1 MTDQDQDVDTSYH
14 GITKP
19 SFEKDPW
26 DHDYYDFV
34 DTVDANLKF
43 SGTLSNRP
51 DSGNAPVDA
60 WYEATDTNIIYR
72 NDSDNGWIPIGFG
85 TSSDSIPEAYFQ
97 KVGFQNDFD
106 ITVDG
111 DELVISDDSVEL
123 IRIPKGDSTQ
133 FVQGIDAG
141 SIEAPEDSFTQII
154 NASSTS
160 NASQGDL
167 VGYTFSIDNQTG
179 MAIVAESDGS
189 GGVQNFVHQLKNGDL
204 EVGHESGGDV
214 NISGELTENSS
225 L

>member
-1 MTDQDQDVDTSYH
+1 MTLENDQNTEYH
-14 GITKP
+14 GLTKP
-19 SFEKDPW
+19 AFEKDPW
-26 DHDYYDFV
+26 DQDYYDFV
-34 DTVDANLKF
+34 ETVDTNLKLT
-43 SGTLSNRP
+43 GTLSERP
-51 DSGNAPVDA
+51 SSGNAPVDS
-60 WYEATDTNIIYR
+60 WFEATDENIIYR
-72 NDSDNGWIPIGFG
+72 NDSNDGWVPIAFG
-85 TSSDSIPEAYFQ
+85 TSTSPIPEGYFQ
-97 KVGFQNDFD
+97 KVGFQDDFD
-106 ITVDG
+106 ITIDNG
-111 DELVISDDSVEL
+111 DLVIYDDSVEL
-123 IRIPKGDSTQ
+123 VRIPKGDSTE

-189 GGVQNFVHQLKNGDL
+189 GGVQNFVHELRNGDL